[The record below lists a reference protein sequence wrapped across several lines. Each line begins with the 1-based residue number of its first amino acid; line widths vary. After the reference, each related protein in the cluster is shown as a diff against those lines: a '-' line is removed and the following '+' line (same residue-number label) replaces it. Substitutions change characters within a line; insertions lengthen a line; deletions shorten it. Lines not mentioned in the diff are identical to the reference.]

1 MNAAVKDMRVE
12 DFLARAL
19 LLEEESGE
27 RMEELAD
34 VMAVHHDSKSEA
46 LLRKLAHYSRKHA
59 DEVRGMTQGYQLPSL
74 ESWTI
79 DWSDPESP
87 ETVPFDDLDYLMTE
101 TQILQLALESEVRGQ
116 RYYAA
121 VADGAA
127 EEEVKRLAAQFAEE
141 EAEHVELIRRW
152 IVSLS
157 EQSPEAPDDL
167 DPPNQPE

>member
-1 MNAAVKDMRVE
+1 MNAAVKDMTVE

-34 VMAVHHDSKSEA
+34 VMEVHHNNESEA
-46 LLRKLAHYSRKHA
+46 VLRKLAHYSRKHA
-59 DEVRGMTQGYQLPSL
+59 DEVRGMTEGYQLPSL

-79 DWSDPESP
+79 DWSEPESP

-101 TQILQLALESEVRGQ
+101 TQILQVALESEVRGQ

-121 VADGAA
+121 VAAGAVDA
-127 EEEVKRLAAQFAEE
+127 EVKRLAAQFAEE
-141 EAEHVELIRRW
+141 EAEHVELIRNW
-152 IVSLS
+152 IVTLS
-157 EQSPEAPDDL
+157 EQNVEATDDL